1 MLYRS
6 FPFKEEAFLKE
17 RSKTPMWIKEGEQ
30 YLMAT
35 YARFPLVLKKGK
47 GATVVDIDGN
57 AYLDFVSGVAVNGL
71 GHCDPRV
78 VKALQKQAG
87 TLLHVSNL
95 YYNLPQ
101 IELAKLLVTHSF
113 AEKVFFCNS
122 GAEANEAAIKLA
134 RKFAKEKRDR
144 SRFEMI
150 AAHGSFHGR
159 TLATVTATG
168 QEKYQKGFDPL
179 LPGFKHVPFG
189 DAEAI
194 EKAIT
199 PQTAAVLLEPIQGEG
214 GVRVPPKGYLTE
226 VREICDRNGLV
237 LILDEVQTGIG
248 RTGRLFGYEHEGIA
262 PDIMTL
268 AKGLGGGVP
277 IGAMLASGEVAASF
291 TPGSHAS
298 TFGGNPLVCAA
309 GVAVM
314 KEVTAP
320 AFLKRVREQGNY
332 LTKRLAQLQ
341 KRTSV
346 IKEVRGVGLM
356 VAIDLTIPA
365 LEVINKAIANGLLL
379 NRTSDQTLRF
389 VPPLT
394 VRRSEID
401 RMLTILTEILMEEER
416 EAGSAGPS
424 AGRGGIGASRK
435 AGADGPLHQ
444 TEDSDAEA

>member
-6 FPFKEEAFLKE
+6 FPLGGSLLKK
-17 RSKTPMWIKEGEQ
+17 RSTASSTSSWIREGEE

-35 YARFPLVLKKGK
+35 YTRFPLVFKKGK
-47 GATVVDIDGN
+47 GATVVDVDGN
-57 AYLDFVSGVAVNGL
+57 AYLDFVGGVAVNIL

-78 VKALQKQAG
+78 VKALQKQAES
-87 TLLHVSNL
+87 LLHVSNL

-113 AEKVFFCNS
+113 ADKVFFCNS

-134 RKFAKEKRDR
+134 RKFAKEKRDP
-144 SRFEMI
+144 SRFEII

-168 QEKYQKGFDPL
+168 QEKYQKGFEPL

-189 DAEAI
+189 DAAAI
-194 EKAIT
+194 EKTIT
-199 PQTAAVLLEPIQGEG
+199 PQTAAILLEPIQGEG
-214 GVRVPPKGYLTE
+214 GVRVPPKGYLAR
-226 VREICDRNGLV
+226 VREICNRNGLL

-248 RTGRLFGYEHEGIA
+248 RTGRLFAYEYEGIT

-277 IGAMLASGEVAASF
+277 IGAMLASADVAASF

-314 KEVTAP
+314 KQAAAP
-320 AFLKRVREQGNY
+320 AFLKKVREQGNY
-332 LTKRLAQLQ
+332 LMKRLAELQ
-341 KRTSV
+341 RKTAV
-346 IKEVRGVGLM
+346 IKEVRGVGLI
-356 VAIDLTIPA
+356 VAVDLTLPA
-365 LEVINKAIANGLLL
+365 LGVINKAMERGLLL

-389 VPPLT
+389 VPPLNI
-394 VRRSEID
+394 RRSEID
-401 RMLTILTEILMEEER
+401 QMLAILTKILMEV
-416 EAGSAGPS
+416 
-424 AGRGGIGASRK
+424 
-435 AGADGPLHQ
+435 
-444 TEDSDAEA
+444 SDAEA